1 MRWHPFPWEIVVYV
15 SALASICLG
24 VFGKDDLLKQMT
36 YRDGDPASPL
46 AVRII
51 SITSGI
57 GGIILMYL
65 IRSSE

>member
-1 MRWHPFPWEIVVYV
+1 MNWRPLPWEIVVYA

-24 VFGKDDLLKQMT
+24 AFAKDDLLKQMT
-36 YRDGDPASPL
+36 YRDGSPASPL

-57 GGIILMYL
+57 GGIILLYF
-65 IRSSE
+65 IRS